1 MSKAF
6 AKSKNHFST
15 AKICFG
21 NLTNINIFRMQLFDI
36 LLDTDCGT
44 YEIWSQA
51 EKTDPAFRAACLYNQ
66 AYIRLMEKNGK
77 DSPSLQ
83 RGLSV
88 QTGLYPTNREKW

>member
-1 MSKAF
+1 
-6 AKSKNHFST
+6 
-15 AKICFG
+15 
-21 NLTNINIFRMQLFDI
+21 MQLFDI

-77 DSPSLQ
+77 VDPSY
-83 RGLSV
+83 RGQLACITRLTSD
-88 QTGLYPTNREKW
+88 LH